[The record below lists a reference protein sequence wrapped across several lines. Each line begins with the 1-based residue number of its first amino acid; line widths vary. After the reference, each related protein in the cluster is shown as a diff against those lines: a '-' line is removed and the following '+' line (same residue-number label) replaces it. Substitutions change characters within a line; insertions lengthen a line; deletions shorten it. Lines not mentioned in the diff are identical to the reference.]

1 MAFSLLASSVSNDSQ
16 QASFC
21 NGDLMYVFR
30 LDYGVLADVDTQM
43 VVTVAFILCLSLLF
57 G

>member
-1 MAFSLLASSVSNDSQ
+1 
-16 QASFC
+16 
-21 NGDLMYVFR
+21 MYVFR

-43 VVTVAFILCLSLLF
+43 VVAVAFILCLSLF